1 MVGGQQYKVRGGG
14 HRPERGGGGK
24 KVVRLHQAVVCCCYV
39 RWKMVEVYNAEEREG
54 ARPGVANYWIR
65 PRVVLVLQTANS
77 CSFNKNVCK
86 KSATNISETGQK
98 SVDREI

>member
-14 HRPERGGGGK
+14 HRPERGGGGEGGWGK

-54 ARPGVANYWIR
+54 GKAGR
-65 PRVVLVLQTANS
+65 S
-77 CSFNKNVCK
+77 
-86 KSATNISETGQK
+86 
-98 SVDREI
+98 